1 MTNRAEAQ
9 RRADR
14 IAAFRD
20 ELAALQAEGV
30 ALDAAQLDAVRR
42 HHEAL
47 LGVLTREHDVDAT
60 TTARQMSLGMRIASL
75 LGAAALI
82 AAVVSFVDRLWG
94 TLPLWGQ
101 IAFLTAAPLISTAIC
116 VIAGRIEKTR
126 YVASIFALVACAAF
140 VLQTIELSE
149 LLGLS
154 RSPHVLMLW
163 SMFALAIATP
173 WRFSLPFALGV
184 GALVA
189 WVPAAG
195 LWTAGYE
202 YEEFLGHPEL
212 VIASAVAC
220 AACVRFM
227 PQELRSTGRVVVL
240 VLGLT
245 SLLAMTSV
253 HNLTLLPLADGIAR
267 VLYQLLAAAA
277 AVAVIYRGIAS
288 RQPEVVIIGSAFA
301 GLFLLTRFVDWWWDW
316 MPKYLFFLI
325 LAVAALG
332 WLWGLRLV
340 RRRLV
345 GAAV

>member
-1 MTNRAEAQ
+1 MATRGEAQ
-9 RRADR
+9 RRADQ
-14 IAAFRD
+14 IAAFR
-20 ELAALQAEGV
+20 EEVRALQAEGV
-30 ALDAAQLDAVRR
+30 ALDAAQLEAVRR

-47 LGVLTREHDVDAT
+47 LAELTREHDVDAT
-60 TTARQMSLGMRIASL
+60 AAARQMSLGMRIASL

-82 AAVVSFVDRLWG
+82 AAVVSFVDRLWA

-101 IAFLTAAPLISTAIC
+101 IAFLTAAPLVSTAIC
-116 VIAGRIEKTR
+116 VVAGRIEKTR

-140 VLQTIELSE
+140 VLQTVELSE
-149 LLGLS
+149 LLGLA
-154 RSPHVLMLW
+154 RSPHALLLW
-163 SMFALAIATP
+163 AVFALAIATP

-212 VIASAVAC
+212 VILSAAAC

-227 PQELRSTGRVVVL
+227 PQELRPTGRVVTL
-240 VLGLT
+240 VLGLI
-245 SLLAMTSV
+245 SLLALTSV
-253 HNLTLLPLADGIAR
+253 RSLTLLPLADETAH
-267 VLYQLLAAAA
+267 VLYQLMAAAV

-288 RQPEVVIIGSAFA
+288 RQREVVTVGSAFA
-301 GLFLLTRFVDWWWDW
+301 GFFLLTRFVDWWWDW
-316 MPKYLFFLI
+316 MPKYLFFLL

-332 WLWGLRLV
+332 WLWALRLV

>member
-1 MTNRAEAQ
+1 MDRRDAQ
-9 RRADR
+9 RRADQ
-14 IAAFRD
+14 IAAFRA
-20 ELAALQAEGV
+20 ELTALQADGV
-30 ALDAAQLDAVRR
+30 ALDAGQLDRVRR
-42 HHEAL
+42 HHDAL
-47 LGVLTREHDVDAT
+47 LAELTRAHDVDAT
-60 TTARQMSLGMRIASL
+60 AAARQMSLGMRIASL

-94 TLPLWGQ
+94 LLPLWGQ
-101 IAFLTAAPLISTAIC
+101 IVFLTAAPLISTAIC
-116 VIAGRIEKTR
+116 VMAGRIEKTR

-149 LLGLS
+149 LLGLA
-154 RSPHVLMLW
+154 RSPHVLLLW
-163 SMFALAIATP
+163 AVFALAIATP

-212 VIASAVAC
+212 VILSAAVC
-220 AACVRFM
+220 AAGVRWM
-227 PQELRSTGRVVVL
+227 PQELRAAGRVVVL
-240 VLGLT
+240 VLGLI
-245 SLLAMTSV
+245 SLLALTSV
-253 HNLTLLPLADGIAR
+253 PNLTLLPFAGETSR
-267 VLYQLLAAAA
+267 VVYQLMAAAV

-288 RQPEVVIIGSAFA
+288 RQPEVVTLGSAFA
-301 GLFLLTRFVDWWWDW
+301 GVFLLTRFVDWWWDW

-332 WLWGLRLV
+332 WVWALRRV
-340 RRRLV
+340 RRHLLGV
-345 GAAV
+345 AA